1 MTSIPVRG
9 MDLLLSA
16 SYRMDTC
23 QIFSLEAFGEFHPN
37 LGAGLDTRKRDGVVW
52 CGVCIHE
59 HEFRI
64 RIAWQSRTGNLA
76 NQA

>member
-9 MDLLLSA
+9 MDLLLSG
-16 SYRMDTC
+16 SYLDTLSD
-23 QIFSLEAFGEFHPN
+23 IFPQLEAFGEFHPN
-37 LGAGLDTRKRDGVVW
+37 MGAGLDTRKRNGVV

-64 RIAWQSRTGNLA
+64 RIAWDLV
-76 NQA
+76 NQT